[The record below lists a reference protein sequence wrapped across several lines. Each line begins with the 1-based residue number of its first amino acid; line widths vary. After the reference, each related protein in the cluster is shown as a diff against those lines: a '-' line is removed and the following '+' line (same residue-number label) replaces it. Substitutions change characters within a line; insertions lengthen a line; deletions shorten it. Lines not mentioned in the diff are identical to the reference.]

1 MKIISNGNV
10 HRLAGRYF
18 SSYWSASLLIS
29 LILSALFSVPVLA
42 QSSRAPILLNAQTL
56 QTETIAEV
64 PPNLAGKQLQ
74 LVQFSGPI
82 QPEWV
87 AQLSAG
93 GLRIVNY
100 LPDYSY
106 LVWGDSAARAA
117 LAQRSQQG
125 GTDGLLWT
133 GAWRDEY
140 KFAPSASARVL
151 EAQAEKEPQP
161 ERFSVQLVADSEAN
175 AVTLDRLLGM
185 GGRITAQP
193 GALPGFVNLVVALL
207 PAQLANFAKQ
217 PDIISIHQYIEPE
230 LLDERQNMIVAGNV
244 TGNNPNP
251 GNYFNLLTTW
261 GFNQAQFNASGFLVD
276 ITDDG
281 ADINPSGG
289 ILNNAMSGPV
299 AANHFVLFEGGNRP
313 IGSAVPT
320 GTSRFVLKRALR

>member
-1 MKIISNGNV
+1 
-10 HRLAGRYF
+10 
-18 SSYWSASLLIS
+18 LLIS
-29 LILSALFSVPVLA
+29 FILSALFSVPVLA